1 MNVKDSKRGI
11 FTTIGAYTS
20 YVDNMR
26 QKTPKP
32 VDGYSSINNKNDI
45 VPFLL
50 DILKALVGSV
60 GLKDLIGQ
68 LFTDFI
74 SNVEPQLKTMV
85 KKQLIQY
92 DSESQLPGN
101 FKSTG
106 TGVKIPAKKLDSDGY
121 LKAKRNTAEYDLL
134 HDGSA
139 TNFNNV
145 LSNAIATQST
155 QQYNGIDM
163 TYDPVNDD
171 VTFRASAGISNKT
184 IGQFFS
190 DYVDNTTI
198 INKKEF
204 MTGVMNSIYGTLTKE
219 QKRSVDGVYKDQQV
233 DKAIENLIDN
243 DDDSFD
249 LQDKEKEDLLK
260 KSKEMVDGVVNY
272 DMGCG
277 MMPASLSM
285 SGMTDLISQ
294 ISGSTDPFLV
304 GNAVEA
310 TIDQS
315 ATGEVAEEN
324 KQTVKDGF
332 FQRLIKLITMMLAK
346 VTSTSPEI
354 KTLLAL
360 LGSFQG
366 RSSDIA
372 EGLDYLKNNKAMI
385 KCLVKEAMAMI
396 NEYIFNIVVSNMMKF
411 LTPIIRKLI
420 MEKINY
426 YIGMIKS
433 LIM

>member
-1 MNVKDSKRGI
+1 MNIKDGKRGI

-20 YVDNMR
+20 YNENMR

-32 VDGYSSINNKNDI
+32 IDGYTSINSKNDI

-50 DILKALVGSV
+50 DILKSLVGSV
-60 GLKDLIGQ
+60 GLKDLLGQ

-74 SNVEPQLKTMV
+74 DNAEPQLKTMV

-92 DSESQLPGN
+92 DSESQLPAS
-101 FKSTG
+101 FKNTG
-106 TGVKIPAKKLDSDGY
+106 TGVKIPVKKLDSDGY
-121 LKAKRNTAEYDLL
+121 LKAKRNTEEYDLL
-134 HDGSA
+134 HDGGA
-139 TNFNNV
+139 NNFNNT
-145 LSNAIATQST
+145 LSNTIATQST
-155 QQYNGIDM
+155 RTYNGIEM

-171 VTFRASAGISNKT
+171 VTFKAAAAVSEKT

-190 DYVDNTTI
+190 DYVDNTTLV
-198 INKKEF
+198 NRKEF
-204 MTGVMNSIYGTLTKE
+204 MTSVMNSIYGTLTKG
-219 QKRSVDGVYKDQQV
+219 QNRSVDGVYKEQQV

-243 DDDSFD
+243 DNDTFELS
-249 LQDKEKEDLLK
+249 DKEKEDLLQ
-260 KSKEMVDGVVNY
+260 KSNELVSGVVNY

-277 MMPASLSM
+277 VLSASLPM

-304 GNAVEA
+304 GNAIDA
-310 TIDQS
+310 TVDQS
-315 ATGEVAEEN
+315 TTGDVAEEN

-332 FQRLIKLITMMLAK
+332 FQRLIKLITLMLAK

-366 RSSDIA
+366 RSPA
-372 EGLDYLKNNKAMI
+372 EGLDYLKENKTMI
-385 KCLVKEAMAMI
+385 KCLVKEAMKMI

-411 LTPIIRKLI
+411 LTPIIKKI
-420 MEKINY
+420 IIEKINY
-426 YIGMIKS
+426 YIGIIKS